1 MLEAKNHGY
10 DLDEGLLVK
19 YQGQFYYGK
28 DGMHILAILGSK
40 SDLFNKTNSTLFKSK
55 ILLTILYPILK
66 FIRRCLLMILGVK
79 KIKPNN
85 NDPILKAIFGDLCSN
100 MPSVLKN
107 RYSNRQYSNDTLV
120 FEGNMN
126 IKFSKFMKIL
136 KPMIVI
142 NTCGP
147 FQNANYLVVNCCI
160 KQGVHYIDIA
170 DGRDFVSKI
179 SELDGLAKQTNSI
192 LISGTSTV
200 PCLSSAVL
208 EEYKD
213 EFSQIDSL
221 IYGIIPGQKT
231 SRGLAT
237 VRSILDYLGK
247 PLKSFTS
254 NNKIYYG
261 WQDIY
266 KQKYRVLGKR
276 WMANCDIAD
285 LDIFPKQYNIRSIQ
299 FSAGMENSFL
309 HLSIWIL
316 GWLKRFGLPIKLENH
331 ANFLLRL
338 SNLFNIFSTA
348 DGGIH
353 MIIKGK
359 NKSNKMHERKW
370 FIIAKNGSGPYIPSV
385 ASVY

>member
-1 MLEAKNHGY
+1 MNEILVLGGY
-10 DLDEGLLVK
+10 GNFGKMISERLVK
-19 YQGQFYYGK
+19 AGIDIVIAGRNK
-28 DGMHILAILGSK
+28 KKAKKVAIE
-40 SDLFNKTNSTLFKSK
+40 
-55 ILLTILYPILK
+55 
-66 FIRRCLLMILGVK
+66 LGVK
-79 KIKPNN
+79 AVTFDANRMLAKYLKIIKP
-85 NDPILKAIFGDLCSN
+85 K
-100 MPSVLKN
+100 
-107 RYSNRQYSNDTLV
+107 
-120 FEGNMN
+120 
-126 IKFSKFMKIL
+126 
-136 KPMIVI
+136 IVI

-147 FQNANYLVVNCCI
+147 FQNSNYSVANCCI

-192 LISGTSTV
+192 VISGASTV

-213 EFSQIDSL
+213 EFYQIDSL
-221 IYGIIPGQKT
+221 IYGITPGQKT

-237 VRSILDYLGK
+237 VQSILNYLGK
-247 PLKSFTS
+247 PLKSFAG

-266 KQKYRVLGKR
+266 KQKYPVLGKR

-285 LDIFPKQYNIRSIQ
+285 LDIFPKQYNIKSIQ

-331 ANFLLRL
+331 ANFLLRS
-338 SNLFNIFSTA
+338 SNLFNIFGTA
-348 DGGIH
+348 DGGVH
-353 MIIKGK
+353 MIMRGK
-359 NKSNKMHERKW
+359 NKSNKVHERKW

-385 ASVY
+385 ASVIVAKKILLGQLINPGAKSCVGLVTLQEYLNELLEFDITQYTEN